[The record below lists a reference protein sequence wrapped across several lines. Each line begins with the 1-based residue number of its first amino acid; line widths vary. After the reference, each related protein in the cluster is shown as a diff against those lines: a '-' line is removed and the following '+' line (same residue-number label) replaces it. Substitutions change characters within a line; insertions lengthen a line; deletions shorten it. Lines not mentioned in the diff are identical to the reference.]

1 MLGNFGIKIIA
12 KFNDSLLGLLLQAMN
27 LPIHFPVAFGILS
40 FQLFS
45 NILNLK
51 DDISQ
56 SLDLVLII
64 LLSCWLYFI
73 AKKLFIVLDSVL

>member
-27 LPIHFPVAFGILS
+27 LPIHFPVAFCILS

-73 AKKLFIVLDSVL
+73 AKELFIVLDSVL